1 MSAIGIIGQ
10 GAIARYIAQA
20 LAEDGTPITAVLARP
35 GREEVARI
43 AIGAEVVA
51 NATVMATCADVVI
64 DCAGHAGLTA
74 HGATL
79 LGAGCEVVTL
89 SLGALADPVLVAQM
103 KDAARVGGGTLRLAS
118 GAIGAL
124 DALSA
129 AAVGGLEHVRYIGIK
144 PPHGW
149 AGSPAEEALDLA
161 TLTAPATHFTGT
173 ARAAALAYPKNANV
187 AAAVA
192 LAGIGFDAT
201 EVQLIADPGA
211 TQNTHRIEARGAFGS
226 FDFTISGNA
235 LPDNPKSSALAAM
248 SAVRAARNGAAWM
261 RF

>member
-1 MSAIGIIGQ
+1 MTSIGIIGQ
-10 GAIARYIAQA
+10 GAIACYVARA
-20 LAEDGTPITAVLARP
+20 LAEAGTPATTVLARP
-35 GREEVARI
+35 GRENAAHATLGADAVTDAAAMAAR
-43 AIGAEVVA
+43 ARL
-51 NATVMATCADVVI
+51 VI
-64 DCAGHAGLTA
+64 DCAGHAGLAA
-74 HGATL
+74 HGPAL
-79 LGAGCEVVTL
+79 LRAGCDVVTL
-89 SLGALADPVLVAQM
+89 SLGALADAALFAQLH
-103 KDAARVGGGTLRLAS
+103 DAARSGGGVLRLAS

-129 AAVGGLEHVRYIGIK
+129 AAIGGLEQVRYTGTK
-144 PPHGW
+144 PPAGW
-149 AGSPAEEALDLA
+149 AGSPAEDALDLA
-161 TLTAPATHFTGT
+161 TLSASTAHFTGT

-192 LAGIGFDAT
+192 LAGMGFDAT
-201 EVQLIADPGA
+201 EVHLIADPGA

-248 SAVRAARNGAAWM
+248 SAVRAVQNGTRWM